1 MWTRAELKE
10 RAKTAFK
17 SNYWK
22 SVIAGL
28 VMAFTAG
35 GVGGSVR
42 TGGQAVGTAGGST
55 TIDIQNIDPRVVAMI
70 CAILATI
77 AAGAFLV
84 KLFLLNPLSVG
95 ASRFFVKNSERPDAS
110 LNVPEGSVSVFLG
123 VSLHYPCHRE
133 VLFLHD
139 GAVHSGG
146 ASGNIRNRRDQSFP
160 PHDGRREV
168 ESLRPGPVVSRMGAG
183 LRHHLH
189 GGRRSV
195 DKPVYLRDE
204 RGALP
209 DSEA

>member
-110 LNVPEGSVSVFLG
+110 LNEVAEGFRHNNLGADSTMFLTDMSLFLSTF
-123 VSLHYPCHRE
+123 VSLLAH
-133 VLFLHD
+133 
-139 GAVHSGG
+139 
-146 ASGNIRNRRDQSFP
+146 
-160 PHDGRREV
+160 
-168 ESLRPGPVVSRMGAG
+168 
-183 LRHHLH
+183 
-189 GGRRSV
+189 
-195 DKPVYLRDE
+195 
-204 RGALP
+204 
-209 DSEA
+209 